1 MSEVKPNGYYI
12 LFTLDGEVKE
22 EIAATNPFVIHDVLK
37 SRERDTVYL
46 EIYDCDLVNESEELK
61 HKHQFSM
68 DDLLIMNSNHIK
80 NLVKNL
86 MTYDEMET
94 MKSWF

>member
-1 MSEVKPNGYYI
+1 MSEIKPTRYYI

-22 EIAATNPFVIHDVLK
+22 EIAATNPLVIHEVTK
-37 SRERDTVYL
+37 TRERDTVYL
-46 EIYDCDLVNESEELK
+46 EIYDCDLVNETEELVRK
-61 HKHQFSM
+61 DQFSM
-68 DDLLIMNSNHIK
+68 DDLLVMNSNHIK
-80 NLVKNL
+80 KLVDGL